1 MKQQWEERLLSVDS
15 LEQEMHRVK
24 ETFASKV
31 KTLTEE
37 KHRAEEQA
45 QSLLLKLRSCDDAF
59 RKQLEAK
66 EQSHDEAI
74 LQLEHKKQEEIELA
88 NRKASN
94 LQVFSHCES

>member
-45 QSLLLKLRSCDDAF
+45 QY
-59 RKQLEAK
+59 QP
-66 EQSHDEAI
+66 H
-74 LQLEHKKQEEIELA
+74 
-88 NRKASN
+88 ASICVAVSTV
-94 LQVFSHCES
+94 LVVGLFF